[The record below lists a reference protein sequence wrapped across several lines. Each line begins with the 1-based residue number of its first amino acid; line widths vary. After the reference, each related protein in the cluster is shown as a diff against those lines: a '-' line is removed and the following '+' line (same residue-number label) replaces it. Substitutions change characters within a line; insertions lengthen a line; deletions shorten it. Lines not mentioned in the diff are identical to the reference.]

1 MRHAG
6 RPRDDKNQTMA
17 LFAELKRR
25 NVFRVAL
32 LYIVAAWL
40 ILQVAD
46 MLFTQLGVPDW
57 AFRFVFAL
65 LLICF
70 PLVLVF
76 AWIFELTP
84 QGIKR
89 EQEIEAEASITLQ
102 TGRKLSRATI
112 ALLII
117 TILTVVADRF
127 IL

>member
-1 MRHAG
+1 MV
-6 RPRDDKNQTMA
+6 

-46 MLFTQLGVPDW
+46 MLFTQLSVPDW

-89 EQEIEAEASITLQ
+89 EQEIEAEASITVQ
-102 TGRKLSRATI
+102 TGRKLNRATI

>member
-1 MRHAG
+1 
-6 RPRDDKNQTMA
+6 MA

-40 ILQVAD
+40 LLQVAD
-46 MLFTQLGVPDW
+46 ILFTQLGIPDW

-76 AWIFELTP
+76 SWIFELTP

-89 EQEIEAEASITLQ
+89 EQDIEAEASITVQ
-102 TGRKLSRATI
+102 TGRKINRATVV
-112 ALLII
+112 LLII
-117 TILTVVADRF
+117 AILVVVADRF